1 MHIWIMV
8 INGHKNFIGHRWKII
23 YESSLFLVFFGDT
36 MKQIEISDMIHY
48 DFPIFGMAW
57 TEHIRHMDSMSKW
70 LWIVI

>member
-1 MHIWIMV
+1 MENHL
-8 INGHKNFIGHRWKII
+8 WKFTI
-23 YESSLFLVFFGDT
+23 SCFFGDT